1 MGSKGLNVV
10 GLDIGYSNL
19 KVVAGNSS
27 GEMKKMLRPA
37 GAAPADRFGTRF
49 DGKSQDDFL
58 NVLVDGIPFVAG
70 VSSDRAEM
78 WERSLH
84 AEYSTTQSYKAL
96 MYAGLLLSE
105 MSDIDV
111 LVTGLPVSQAL
122 VPDRCRQLEAQFVGT
137 HQITPKRS
145 VNVKSVKVI
154 PQPVGGL
161 LDFMNQQEMHGHE
174 NDLEIDDDT
183 RVLVVD
189 PGFFSLDWVMVSA
202 GQLIRQS
209 SGTSFNASSVLLE
222 QAAKFIAADFG
233 ANPTTENLENAI
245 RNGKNSI
252 LVMGQRIELAPYIEK
267 ASELLADITITSIQK
282 SLRVEKTSPD
292 IVVVPGGG
300 ANFFLKAI
308 SEAFPRLKTVV
319 PKESVFSN
327 ATGFWLMGAAG

>member
-1 MGSKGLNVV
+1 METKGINAV

-19 KVVAGNSS
+19 KVVAGNSE
-27 GEMKKMLRPA
+27 GAATKTLRPA

-49 DGKSQDDFL
+49 DGKAQDDFL
-58 NVLVDGIPFVAG
+58 NVIVDGIPFVAG

-84 AEYSTTQSYKAL
+84 AEYSTTPSYKAL

-105 MSDIDV
+105 MTEIDV

-122 VPDRCRQLEAQFVGT
+122 IPERCRQLEAQFVGK

-161 LDFMNQQEMHGHE
+161 LDFMHQQEVDGHE
-174 NDLEIDDDT
+174 NELEIDNDT

-189 PGFFSLDWVMVSA
+189 PGFFSLDWVMVSG
-202 GQLIRQS
+202 GQLVRQS

-222 QAAKFIAADFG
+222 QAAKFISADHG

-245 RNGKNSI
+245 RNGKTSI
-252 LVMGQRIELAPYIEK
+252 LVMGQRVELAQYIEK

-282 SLRVEKTSPD
+282 SLRIEKTSPD

-300 ANFFLKAI
+300 AKFFHKAI
-308 SEAFPRLKTVV
+308 ANAFPRLKTVI